1 MSTRELDLGQYVTG
15 VRLLVAESQLNRDL
29 IQNFQPRFLTR
40 KTSGENTIGE
50 TTSHEMNNLLSKK
63 YSINK
68 MLWNKMMR
76 CSANL
81 TGSWEQVG
89 LTSERYGRVF
99 YKHDLR
105 MEKCIF
111 SLEKT
116 SIKNK
121 FKESLS
127 LLKYRNLGSWLKL
140 LRSSW
145 TIWLIVDCI

>member
-68 MLWNKMMR
+68 MLWNKMIR

-81 TGSWEQVG
+81 AGS
-89 LTSERYGRVF
+89 
-99 YKHDLR
+99 
-105 MEKCIF
+105 
-111 SLEKT
+111 
-116 SIKNK
+116 
-121 FKESLS
+121 
-127 LLKYRNLGSWLKL
+127 
-140 LRSSW
+140 
-145 TIWLIVDCI
+145 